1 MCHKWNLLSNLIL
14 FAANGGVL
22 AKKSLKS
29 AKYWVIIYDIYLKGP
44 STFTHVHAETPFSFL
59 FTPLPPYKLPQNSQ
73 RPYPTYE
80 QHRTYT
86 QLDPRPSTQPRL
98 YHNWRISTHG
108 HIFYF
113 WTHILL
119 LAIFAPVSLAA
130 IWESVIKHQVKQ
142 EKKQTSWKTRKYNPL
157 NLKKHEHAQIP

>member
-1 MCHKWNLLSNLIL
+1 MCHKWNLSWNLIL

-29 AKYWVIIYDIYLKGP
+29 AKYWVIYMISIEKDHQRLPTYMQK
-44 STFTHVHAETPFSFL
+44 SPFSFL

-73 RPYPTYE
+73 RPYPTYA